1 MTKQHT
7 FESAFERLE
16 EIVEKMNQE
25 TITLDD
31 SLKLY
36 EEGDALIQ
44 FCQKKLQDAETKI
57 ETLIK
62 NREGEL
68 VLGDDKKPA
77 VQEFSPPKNHLVGQ

>member
-1 MTKQHT
+1 MTKEHT
-7 FESAFERLE
+7 FESAFIRLE

-25 TITLDD
+25 TITLDE

-68 VLGDDKKPA
+68 VLGDDKKPVVA
-77 VQEFSPPKNHLVGQ
+77 EFSPPKNNPVGK